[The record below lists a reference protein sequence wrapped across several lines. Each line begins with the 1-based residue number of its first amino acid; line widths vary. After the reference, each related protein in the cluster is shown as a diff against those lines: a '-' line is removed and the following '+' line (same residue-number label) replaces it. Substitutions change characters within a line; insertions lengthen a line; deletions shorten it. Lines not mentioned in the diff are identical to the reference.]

1 MDDAVSTLVRGV
13 GRKTGVTHGLRN
25 ELHLINRPRKGSL
38 DILPSLPYTYVV
50 SLHCKYRK
58 AEDHG
63 EIW

>member
-1 MDDAVSTLVRGV
+1 MRQCAPYS
-13 GRKTGVTHGLRN
+13 HGLRN

-50 SLHCKYRK
+50 SLQRKYRK